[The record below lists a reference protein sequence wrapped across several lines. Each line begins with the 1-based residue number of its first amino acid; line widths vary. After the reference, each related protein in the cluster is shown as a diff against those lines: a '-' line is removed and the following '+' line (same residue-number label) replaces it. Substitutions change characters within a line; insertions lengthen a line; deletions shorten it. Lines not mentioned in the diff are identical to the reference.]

1 LSRFAFGELTTQQNG
16 FVLLMADS
24 LARGLIKVRQPLG
37 LKLKSADLKNSLN
50 PHAPATRGGSD
61 EWRNMREDGMMGV
74 LNYAAMAFLIGVIPA
89 SLAGGYFIS
98 QNVEH
103 LQINV
108 VSKERLMKV
117 SSSEGNTKT
126 SFENFVY
133 TDTETFKVEDNL
145 WHWHFRAGTV
155 YAQIHEG
162 ATCNVTVV
170 GYRWGFLSMYQ
181 NIIAANCK

>member
-1 LSRFAFGELTTQQNG
+1 MNFLT
-16 FVLLMADS
+16 
-24 LARGLIKVRQPLG
+24 
-37 LKLKSADLKNSLN
+37 
-50 PHAPATRGGSD
+50 
-61 EWRNMREDGMMGV
+61 
-74 LNYAAMAFLIGVIPA
+74 YAAAAFLIGVVPA

-103 LQINV
+103 IQIKV

-145 WHWHFRAGTV
+145 WHWHFRSGTV
-155 YAQIHEG
+155 YAKIRVG
-162 ATCNVTVV
+162 ATCNVTAV

-181 NIIAANCK
+181 NIIEARCN